1 MALIILIAEVG
12 RLAKAA
18 GGLREVAG
26 LAITQWNTGTLVV
39 VFL

>member
-1 MALIILIAEVG
+1 MTLIILITEIG

-18 GGLREVAG
+18 GGLRDIAG
-26 LAITQWNTGTLVV
+26 LAIAQLNLGTLVV